1 MISQYFIGMKD
12 LEYLI
17 HKYNKPIP
25 RYTSF
30 PPVPYW
36 HQVPTEESWIKGAF
50 SSYQGTRGV
59 DIYVHVPFCEKLCY
73 YCGCSRVITKNHDN
87 EDVFIDHLLKEWDIY
102 QKAFSKLYPDKL
114 LRINSIHFGGGTPN
128 FLSAQNLEKIIRTI
142 CAYKTENFFGS
153 IEVDPRTVTFLQLE
167 TLLSLG
173 VKRFSF
179 GIQDFDPRVQKAINR
194 EQSVEMIL
202 EIVNF
207 LRSHQVESIN
217 FDLIYGLP
225 NQTLDTVR
233 DTFMKVVEL
242 SPDMIA
248 FYSYAH
254 LPDKLKNQKL
264 IRTHDLPSPTLKRE
278 LYLTGKQLLERHG
291 FIEIGM
297 DHFAKKDN
305 YLVKCLDEKKLR
317 RSFMGYTDKRSNILL
332 ALGPTAISESDYGF
346 LQNEK
351 NMKEYMEKLNIG
363 VLPIVNGSTHSEKD
377 KLVALMIQ
385 EIMCQFIIRKDLIS
399 QIGPIRNF
407 NFSEYIEDGLLIEQ
421 EDQFLVTELG
431 RGFVRNLANLF
442 DFYDH
447 EKAGSVKFSQSI

>member
-1 MISQYFIGMKD
+1 MISQYFNGMKD

-50 SSYQGTRGV
+50 SSYQSSSGV

-73 YCGCSRVITKNHDN
+73 YCGCNRVITKNHDN
-87 EDVFIDHLLKEWDIY
+87 EDVFIVHLLKEWEIY
-102 QKAFSKLYPDKL
+102 LKAFSQLNPDKP

-128 FLSAQNLEKIIRTI
+128 FLSAQNLEKIIKTI
-142 CAYKTENFFGS
+142 CAHKTENFFGS
-153 IEVDPRTVTFLQLE
+153 IEVDPRTVTLLQLE
-167 TLLSLG
+167 VLLSLG

-202 EIVNF
+202 DIVNF

-225 NQTLDTVR
+225 CQTLETVR
-233 DTFMKVVEL
+233 DTFMKVIEL
-242 SPDMIA
+242 GPDMIA

-264 IRTHDLPSPTLKRE
+264 IRSEDLPTPTLKRE
-278 LYLTGKQLLERHG
+278 LYLTGKELLEGHG

-297 DHFAKKDN
+297 DHFAKKEN

-332 ALGPTAISESDYGF
+332 ALGPTAISESDFGF

-351 NMKEYMEKLNIG
+351 NMKEYMEKLSLGI
-363 VLPIVNGSTHSEKD
+363 LPIANGSTHSEKD
-377 KLVALMIQ
+377 KMVSLVIQ
-385 EIMCQFIIRKDLIS
+385 EIMCQFIIRKDLIR
-399 QIGPIRNF
+399 QIEPSGEID
-407 NFSEYIEDGLLIEQ
+407 FSEFIEDGLLLEQ
-421 EDQFLVTELG
+421 KEQYQVTELG
-431 RGFVRNLANLF
+431 RGFVRNMANLF
-442 DFYDH
+442 DFYDR
-447 EKAGSVKFSQSI
+447 EKSGTVKFSQSI